1 MSSIKPD
8 FFEDQVSP
16 DFVDAVI
23 KYIDDSELDK
33 TSYDYYLSIVEQQF
47 SLEGQE
53 AKDKLEELNNSYE
66 GQVRSGKP
74 VVPIP
79 TLRFK
84 HWNFHKEENDIE
96 RMISNTMYKK
106 SVSANNVY
114 GFDLDFNHMTCFL
127 AKYMP
132 EENAHFDW
140 HVDGHMTFQD
150 PSSRKLSFTVCLKP
164 AEKGGKLFIQEG
176 WEVRSKSTDITSL
189 TLPIQEIEQ
198 TPGKVISFPSY
209 YNHCV
214 TPVEEGNRYVLITW
228 IWGPEWR

>member
-1 MSSIKPD
+1 MNIKPD
-8 FFEDQVSP
+8 YVEDQVSP
-16 DFVDAVI
+16 EFVDAVI

-33 TSYDYYLSIVEQQF
+33 SSYDYYLSIVEENTG
-47 SLEGQE
+47 LKGQE
-53 AKDKLEELNNSYE
+53 AKYKLEELNNSYE

-84 HWNFHKEENDIE
+84 HWNFHEEENEIE
-96 RMISNTMYKK
+96 KMISQTMFKK
-106 SVSANNVY
+106 SVSTNNVY
-114 GFDLDFNHMTCFL
+114 GFDLDFNHITCFL
-127 AKYMP
+127 AKYVP

-150 PSSRKLSFTVCLKP
+150 PSARKLSFTVCLQSAK
-164 AEKGGKLFIQEG
+164 KGGKLFLQEG
-176 WEVRSKSTDITSL
+176 WEVWPKSTDIKEL

-198 TPGKVISFPSY
+198 TPGKVIGFPSY

-214 TPVEEGNRYVLITW
+214 TPVEEGDRYVLITW
-228 IWGPEWR
+228 IYGPEWR